1 VTTTSSLAPLYV
13 RLMGKTIEL
22 TVLDEESRDR
32 LAHQWARALVDAPD
46 EPAVATI
53 AATQGTSDTEQER
66 DYTLTTQLTMAG
78 LVATAGER
86 LNLHAGGVA
95 DEQGRVLAVVGP
107 SGAGKT
113 TATRLLAG
121 RLAYLS
127 DETVSIAPDGVV
139 SAHPKPLSVLV
150 DPEQRQRKEQ
160 LSPDDLGLLPT
171 PTNGTLA
178 RLVVLHRSPEVASR
192 LVRLD
197 TITGLLE
204 LIEQSSSLAQLP
216 DPLRTMLRLMGA
228 CGGVW
233 GLEYAEIGEQLD
245 TLVEL
250 LRGDLP
256 PLDLATGLS
265 HHPGPEGESSDDFS
279 IDLVARAPWVDAV
292 EIGPDLVVLLDAKAF
307 RLSDIT
313 ATVWLELTRARTM
326 DDLVAAAQSQHG
338 DHPDAGAI
346 VADAVRTLVE
356 LDLVTWGSLR

>member
-1 VTTTSSLAPLYV
+1 MTTTPSLAPLYV

-22 TVLDEESRDR
+22 TVLDEESRAR
-32 LAHQWARALVDAPD
+32 LAHQWARALVDEPD
-46 EPAVATI
+46 EPAEAVV
-53 AATQGTSDTEQER
+53 AATSGTSETELER
-66 DYTLTTQLTMAG
+66 DYTLTTQLTMAA

-95 DEQGRVLAVVGP
+95 DERGRVLALVGP

-171 PTNGTLA
+171 PATGTLA
-178 RLVVLHRSPEVASR
+178 RLVVLHRSPEAASG
-192 LVRLD
+192 LVLLD
-197 TITGLLE
+197 TVTALLE
-204 LIEQSSSLAQLP
+204 LIEQSSSLGQLP

-233 GLEYAEIGEQLD
+233 GLEYDEIADELD

-250 LRGDLP
+250 LARDLP
-256 PLDLATGLS
+256 PLELATGLP
-265 HHPGPEGESSDDFS
+265 HHPGPEDESTDDFS
-279 IDLVARAPWVDAV
+279 TDLVARAPWVDAV
-292 EIGPDLVVLLDAKAF
+292 EIGPDLVVLLATQAY

-313 ATVWLELTRARTM
+313 ATVWLELTQARSI
-326 DDLVAAAQSQHG
+326 DQLVAAAQREHG
-338 DHPDAGAI
+338 EHEDAATI
-346 VADAVRTLVE
+346 VEAAVKTLVD
-356 LDLVTWGSLR
+356 LSLVTWGSLG